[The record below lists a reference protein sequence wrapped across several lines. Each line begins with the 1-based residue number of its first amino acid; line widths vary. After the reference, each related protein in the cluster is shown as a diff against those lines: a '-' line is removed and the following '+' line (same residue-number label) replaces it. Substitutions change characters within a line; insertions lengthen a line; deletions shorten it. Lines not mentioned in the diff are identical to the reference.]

1 MMDFNILDFGDEF
14 HSKLSNK
21 LNSVLK
27 SSYWSGGE
35 NIKNIEEKFSEIYSM
50 NAISCSS
57 GGMALEIIAT
67 VFKNIK
73 KIGVQSNTY
82 FASILPWINRNKEI
96 VLIGTKDKAL
106 TPSLEFVK
114 EVINKGVDAIVLT
127 HIGGYPIPEIK
138 EIVGDGHLKLLLHSI
153 AFGTTTNFFGDRPVT
168 QRQMD
173 MTVHVMGNSLLY
185 WTQKLFNQ
193 KLLSNGS
200 RIIGLTSEG
209 NYLAM
214 EGYGPVSVA
223 KVAMEAIIR
232 QIGWEL
238 GEFGITANSIQAGI
252 TPTRALTKIT
262 DRWETWV
269 ENTKKRNPMRRTTT
283 PNDVANAV
291 KLLMEPE
298 ADFINCSIIYCD
310 GGEHRSGSF

>member
-1 MMDFNILDFGDEF
+1 MSKWVLILGASTG
-14 HSKLSNK
+14 H
-21 LNSVLK
+21 
-27 SSYWSGGE
+27 GGAT
-35 NIKNIEEKFSEIYSM
+35 
-50 NAISCSS
+50 AISLAEK
-57 GGMALEIIAT
+57 GYGIIGFHFDRGET
-67 VFKNIK
+67 K
-73 KIGVQSNTY
+73 KEAERTIARVSELNDGKCHYWNTNA
-82 FASILPWINRNKEI
+82 ASEKTME
-96 VLIGTKDKAL
+96 K
-106 TPSLEFVK
+106 
-114 EVINKGVDAIVLT
+114 
-127 HIGGYPIPEIK
+127 YIPQIK
-138 EIVGDGHLKLLLHSI
+138 EITGGEPLKLLLHSI
-153 AFGTTTNFFGDRPVT
+153 AFGTTTNFFGDKPVT

-185 WTQKLFNQ
+185 WTQNLLAE
-193 KLLSNGS
+193 KLLGNGS
-200 RIIGLTSEG
+200 RILGLTSEG

-238 GEFGITANSIQAGI
+238 GELGITANAIQAGI

-283 PNDVANAV
+283 PQDVANTI
-291 KLLMEPE
+291 KLLLERE

-310 GGEHRSGSF
+310 GGEHRSGTL